1 MPAQGLGEMLYPL
14 PADIKTLVRRLERSS
29 FKLCKQKCKKL
40 FNNTCLNENLLPK
53 YTKKKTSTTR
63 VVPLQ

>member
-1 MPAQGLGEMLYPL
+1 MPNQGLGELLYPL

-53 YTKKKTSTTR
+53 GPSI
-63 VVPLQ
+63 